1 MAKAKPDPKTDADLD
16 FLAGV
21 VRKFVS
27 GALEFGIS
35 DALKLKDA
43 YSRSGKHPDLFKKC
57 VRRIA
62 LEDKTVSEFVAAAA
76 MASPKLRK
84 MAEDAGFLPKEVEA
98 EVVKEAEVV
107 P

>member
-1 MAKAKPDPKTDADLD
+1 MTKKPDPKTDADLD
-16 FLAGV
+16 FLSGV

-43 YSRSGKHPDLFKKC
+43 YARSGKHPDLFKKC
-57 VRRIA
+57 IRRIA
-62 LEDKTVSEFVAAAA
+62 LEDPKVSEFVAAAA
-76 MASPKLRK
+76 LTSPKLRT
-84 MAEDAGFLPKEVEA
+84 MAENLGILAKEA
-98 EVVKEAEVV
+98 EVDDVKEAEVV

>member
-1 MAKAKPDPKTDADLD
+1 MAKNDTKTEADLD
-16 FLAGV
+16 FLAGT

-43 YSRSGKHPDLFKKC
+43 YGRAGKHPELFKRC

-62 LEDKTVSEFVAAAA
+62 LEDPKVSEFIAAAA
-76 MASPKLRK
+76 LSSPKLRT
-84 MAEDAGFLPKEVEA
+84 MAENLGLLAKEAEGEIKDA
-98 EVVKEAEVV
+98 EVVS
-107 P
+107 